1 MKYTIKDFRKQF
13 PDDKACLAFLYRVRF
28 PRGATCEK
36 CTHRDC
42 FYPIAGRKSM
52 SCSWCGFQ
60 ISPTAGTIY
69 HKSPTPLTLWFH
81 AMYLFSTAKNGVSAK
96 ELQRQLGVTYK
107 CAWRMAKMIRL
118 LMAGDGEILGGMIEA
133 DESYIGGRTRG
144 GKRGLGAEGKTPVF
158 GVVERGGRIRTRVI
172 ERARAST
179 VIPLLSEMA
188 MPGSVLSTDESGIYN
203 KAEGL
208 GFIHERVKHSAGQ
221 YVRGAVHTQT
231 IDGFW
236 SQFKRSVN
244 GTYHSV
250 SPKHL
255 QTYLDEFCFRYD
267 HRGDSKPLPV
277 TLFARAGLTFLG
289 A

>member
-1 MKYTIKDFRKQF
+1 MKYTIKDFRNQF
-13 PDDKACLAFLYRVRF
+13 PDEKACLAFLFNVRYGRVV
-28 PRGATCEK
+28 CECGK
-36 CTHRDC
+36 SRC
-42 FYPIAGRKSM
+42 FYPRTGRKTY
-52 SCSWCGFQ
+52 SCAWCGHE

-69 HKSPTPLTLWFH
+69 HKSPTPLMLWFH
-81 AMYLFSTAKNGVSAK
+81 AMYLFATAKNGVAAK

-107 CAWRMAKMIRL
+107 CAWRIAKMIRL
-118 LMAGDGEILGGMIEA
+118 LMCGDKETLGGMIEA
-133 DESYIGGRTRG
+133 DETYVGGKHH

-158 GVVERGGRIRTRVI
+158 GVVERGGKVKTRVI
-172 ERARAST
+172 KKARGST

-203 KAEGL
+203 KAEDAGY
-208 GFIHERVKHSAGQ
+208 IHERVKHSAGQ
-221 YVRGAVHTQT
+221 YIRGSVHTQT

-267 HRGDSKPLPV
+267 HCGDLAPLPV
-277 TLFARAGLTFLG
+277 TLFARAGQNFLT